1 MVILQADCK
10 RAVGQLVTL
19 KNEELDTIMNN
30 EEKIEEIL
38 SGLDQV
44 FMTTFQQYHI
54 NDVLISFSLI

>member
-44 FMTTFQQYHI
+44 LITTFQQYHI